1 MAAIVPVIRD
11 RLTRLNPSVPLSD
24 FQSLDRRVYESLREP
39 RFYAALATMCA
50 GMAVFFVMFGL
61 YGLVSYSVSQR
72 TPELGIRMALG
83 ARSAVVLRMVL
94 LQGMRMAA
102 AGVAIGV
109 GLAAAFA
116 PVLRSQLFQ
125 VQPLDPATLVASAL
139 TAILVTAL
147 AALAPAYR
155 ASRLNPIS
163 ALRSE

>member
-1 MAAIVPVIRD
+1 
-11 RLTRLNPSVPLSD
+11 
-24 FQSLDRRVYESLREP
+24 
-39 RFYAALATMCA
+39 
-50 GMAVFFVMFGL
+50 
-61 YGLVSYSVSQR
+61 
-72 TPELGIRMALG
+72 
-83 ARSAVVLRMVL
+83 
-94 LQGMRMAA
+94 MAA